1 MFIACIIL
9 GIALTKAAITNC
21 ATVAKP
27 SLFTINSLSHVPA
40 DTITAGE
47 NMTLNLIYTS
57 PSTVS
62 AGTAT
67 TSMTYNFL
75 PLTPTVADLCTSIVC
90 PLGPGQHDGSSTYPF
105 PTGISGTLVTQIV
118 WTDDNGVQLLCIKS
132 MVKAVR

>member
-1 MFIACIIL
+1 MFFAFLFL
-9 GIALTKAAITNC
+9 GLSLTNAAIANC

-27 SLFTINSLSHVPA
+27 SLFTIDTLSQDPA
-40 DTITAGE
+40 DTITAGQ

-67 TSMTYNFL
+67 TSITYNFL
-75 PLTPTVADLCTSIVC
+75 PLSPTVADLCTSIIC
-90 PLGPGQHDGSSTYPF
+90 PLAPGQHDGSSTYPF

-118 WTDDNGVQLLCIKS
+118 WADENGMQLLCIKS
-132 MVKAVR
+132 TVKVVR